1 MIKSKPFHAMH
12 CMSESS
18 EKMMKLFLKNSKH
31 KHIKLFHSFKR
42 KKKKRRK
49 KKLKLLFFF
58 FIHSQLTEP
67 TNNIIIVFIHLSK
80 CHIVFA

>member
-12 CMSESS
+12 CISESS

-31 KHIKLFHSFKR
+31 KHIELFHSFKR
-42 KKKKRRK
+42 KKNKRK